1 MVIFFI
7 VTLWKGK
14 EKGLEEIWQENVLV
28 TKPTFIIVFTICPW
42 NSEVFSFLLYY
53 LLLCLV
59 LSTFLPKFWVNYHNV
74 SKVLL
79 PSLSRLN
86 EYFLRGTQLFVTRGT
101 LQNSYKWAV
110 TPAGSPVVTPAGDK
124 SDVEFVVCA
133 DKCQARLLNGLCCP
147 EANRTR
153 GERPINTADR

>member
-1 MVIFFI
+1 MKR
-7 VTLWKGK
+7 KGK
-14 EKGLEEIWQENVLV
+14 GFRRNLTRKCTCNQTHLYHCLHLLPLKQWS
-28 TKPTFIIVFTICPW
+28 VF
-42 NSEVFSFLLYY
+42 FSF
-53 LLLCLV
+53 V
-59 LSTFLPKFWVNYHNV
+59 LSTSLFCIIYF
-74 SKVLL
+74 STKVLSEL
-79 PSLSRLN
+79 PQRLKGIIASLSRLN

-147 EANRTR
+147 EANWTR
-153 GERPINTADR
+153 GERPTNTADR

>member
-28 TKPTFIIVFTICPW
+28 TKLTFIIVFTFCPW
-42 NSEVFSFLLYY
+42 SSEVFSFLLYY
-53 LLLCLV
+53 LLLCFV

-79 PSLSRLN
+79 PLSR
-86 EYFLRGTQLFVTRGT
+86 G
-101 LQNSYKWAV
+101 
-110 TPAGSPVVTPAGDK
+110 
-124 SDVEFVVCA
+124 
-133 DKCQARLLNGLCCP
+133 
-147 EANRTR
+147 
-153 GERPINTADR
+153 